1 MEAIFHR
8 RTGTNK
14 NAKRVAE
21 ASARP
26 SSSRAFV
33 SCALWKNRWLNDG
46 RWKTLTKTSIKKART
61 GAWNRF
67 ISDSM
72 SGVKRDQQPE
82 LAVWHEV
89 INIRQS
95 YTQWGG
101 GGRTFLFSYDKSLNC
116 SHSLLPPP
124 RLFFHSVPVHNL
136 SLPGDSYKETEVH
149 RLPIPHTRVT
159 LQPDF
164 LPSFHTRTVHLV
176 SSSHSSIASKS
187 TYGLEKHIFSQV
199 GQVHLL
205 EENPQSFLNHSWGL
219 EHKHRLLCRVLKRR
233 ILAPDFAI
241 VSPNKIKTVFVFF

>member
-1 MEAIFHR
+1 MKQIYI
-8 RTGTNK
+8 
-14 NAKRVAE
+14 
-21 ASARP
+21 
-26 SSSRAFV
+26 
-33 SCALWKNRWLNDG
+33 WLNARRKERSATWAG
-46 RWKTLTKTSIKKART
+46 CLGWGHQHKTILHTA
-61 GAWNRF
+61 
-67 ISDSM
+67 
-72 SGVKRDQQPE
+72 
-82 LAVWHEV
+82 
-89 INIRQS
+89 
-95 YTQWGG
+95 GG

-187 TYGLEKHIFSQV
+187 TYSLEKHIFSQV

-205 EENPQSFLNHSWGL
+205 EENPQSFLNHSCGL
-219 EHKHRLLCRVLKRR
+219 EHQHRLLCWVLKQR

-241 VSPNKIKTVFVFF
+241 VSPNKIKTVFVFFYSSFSFLPMPWTSPLLIIS